1 MVAVDLGS
9 SAVVVAVAERR
20 EEDGKIAL
28 KALVSKPVQGVNAGR
43 IENIESV
50 SQVLEEAL
58 AEAGDRADIR
68 ITEAYA
74 GISGSF
80 VRCARHTDFVYVAD
94 PQNGVSQSD
103 VASLFDRMRNIQAP
117 DDEVIMER
125 IPQQYLIDDEQ
136 EATNPI
142 GAFGQKLA
150 STFNFLLCM
159 KTPIQRLELALKRV
173 GVRLAG
179 TIPNPL
185 AVADAVLTPDEKE
198 EGVAVIDIGAGVT
211 DVTVYCRNVVRY
223 AASIPIGASAINQ
236 DIRTMGVPE
245 RHVEDLKQQ
254 YGSAVAERVSEEKM
268 IRVNGRNSRESKNIM
283 LRNLATAIEAR
294 AMDIIDYVK
303 EELKISGYADK
314 LAYGLVLTGGSARLK
329 DLDELFRRETGM
341 EVRVATPEAVLCEES
356 QPLAAD
362 PACST
367 VIGLLLRGKGVQYVQ
382 GRDPRPQ
389 LAAATTKAAAAPAV
403 PQPQPTPTP
412 APARPERPAP
422 PKPAEPAKPVPQP
435 QPAPTPAPQEADYEE
450 DYADETDDE
459 TEGTKSSFW
468 GGIRERVD
476 KWTKIFES
484 PGDEEI

>member
-9 SAVVVAVAERR
+9 SAVVVAVAFRR
-20 EEDGKIAL
+20 EDGKIEL
-28 KALVSKPVQGVNAGR
+28 KSIVSKPVQGVNAGR
-43 IENIESV
+43 IDNIESV

-80 VRCARHTDFVYVAD
+80 MRCARHTDFVYVAD

-117 DDEVIMER
+117 DDEVIMEH

-142 GAFGQKLA
+142 GSFGRKLA
-150 STFNFLLCM
+150 STFNFLLCL

-173 GVRLAG
+173 GVHLAG

-198 EGVAVIDIGAGVT
+198 EGVAVIDIGGGVT
-211 DVTVYCRNVVRY
+211 DVTVYYRNVVRY
-223 AASIPIGASAINQ
+223 AASIPIGATAINQ

-245 RHVEDLKQQ
+245 RYVESLKQQ
-254 YGSAVAERVSEEKM
+254 YGSAVAERVSEEKL
-268 IRVNGRNSRESKNIM
+268 IRVTGRNSRESRDIL

-294 AMDIIDYVK
+294 AMDIIDYVQ

-329 DLDELFRRETGM
+329 DLDELFRQQTGM

-362 PACST
+362 PAYAT
-367 VIGLLLRGKGVQYVQ
+367 VIGLLLRGRGVAYVP
-382 GRDPRPQ
+382 GRDPRP
-389 LAAATTKAAAAPAV
+389 AATPVVPPSVQRPAEPV
-403 PQPQPTPTP
+403 APTPP
-412 APARPERPAP
+412 VQPERPAQ
-422 PKPAEPAKPVPQP
+422 PASLAASSQPATPVQP
-435 QPAPTPAPQEADYEE
+435 DYDEKPAPTPDPYEDEEEQPKKSGGFRAWITKITERFEAPG
-450 DYADETDDE
+450 DDE
-459 TEGTKSSFW
+459 
-468 GGIRERVD
+468 I
-476 KWTKIFES
+476 
-484 PGDEEI
+484 